1 MANTNPRRPK
11 RRKSSGLSRHSRG
24 GKQKRSSYDLNEAKQ
39 SIGLPAKATFQQV
52 NSHTIRSAPNPSL
65 PRSPPKKVVKA
76 RLAEEQAK
84 NDSLSHEIEEVKKHA
99 SHKEQ
104 QIKTL
109 KEQVHDLS
117 TALQV
122 EKKKSRSTIAK
133 LLEDAERIMSEACD
147 VEDVA
152 SKKMSY
158 AEMQV
163 LDEKERAKQQ
173 VFEAEMKV
181 SLEKQRSKLNMQEER
196 RKNAAYLASGQFCI
210 YNPTHHYII

>member
-1 MANTNPRRPK
+1 M
-11 RRKSSGLSRHSRG
+11 SRHSRG

-133 LLEDAERIMSEACD
+133 LLEDAERIMKH
-147 VEDVA
+147 VML
-152 SKKMSY
+152 KMLP
-158 AEMQV
+158 A
-163 LDEKERAKQQ
+163 
-173 VFEAEMKV
+173 
-181 SLEKQRSKLNMQEER
+181 R
-196 RKNAAYLASGQFCI
+196 RCLMLKCKFWMRKREQSNKSSR
-210 YNPTHHYII
+210 PR